1 MENNAGKQE
10 VGCLYGIGVG
20 PGDPELLTVRATR
33 ILSRVPV
40 IFAPQK
46 DGKSKSYARRII
58 ADMINESEQRV
69 IELVFPMR
77 KDTGRLTDYWD
88 EAAETIWQYLSR
100 GQDCAFITEGDSFLY
115 GTFIHVF
122 EMLQK
127 NHPEARIEVIPGIS
141 SINAAAARA
150 LFPLATGNE
159 RVAILPATYEDKA
172 IRKTLNDF
180 DTVIFLKIN
189 TVFDQ
194 VFNILEELNLVEKC
208 VFVSRCTTEDEKIIK
223 DISKLKGQKL
233 DYLSLLIVRR

>member
-1 MENNAGKQE
+1 MEDNAGEQE
-10 VGCLYGIGVG
+10 LGSLYGIGVG

-40 IFAPQK
+40 IFAPQR
-46 DGKSKSYARRII
+46 DGKSKSYARGII
-58 ADMINESEQRV
+58 ADMINEPKQRV

-77 KDTGRLTDYWD
+77 KDTSGLTGYWD
-88 EAAETIWQYLSR
+88 KAAETIWQHLSS

-122 EMLQK
+122 EILRK
-127 NHPEARIEVIPGIS
+127 NHPEIRIEVVPGIS

-150 LFPLATGNE
+150 LFPLATGSE

-208 VFVSRCTTEDEKIIK
+208 VYVNRCTTEDEQIIK
-223 DISKLKGQKL
+223 DISRLKGQKL

>member
-1 MENNAGKQE
+1 MESNTGKQE
-10 VGCLYGIGVG
+10 TGCLYGIGVG

-58 ADMINESEQRV
+58 ADMIDESEQRV

-77 KDTGRLTDYWD
+77 KDTGRLTDYWNK
-88 EAAETIWQYLSR
+88 AAETIWQYLSS
-100 GQDCAFITEGDSFLY
+100 GQDCVFITEGDSFLY
-115 GTFIHVF
+115 GTFIHIF
-122 EMLQK
+122 EILRK
-127 NHPEARIEVIPGIS
+127 NYPEIRIEVIPGIS
-141 SINAAAARA
+141 SINTAASRA
-150 LFPLATGNE
+150 LFPLATGSE
-159 RVAILPATYEDKA
+159 RVAILPAIYEDKA

-189 TVFDQ
+189 TVFDKIL
-194 VFNILEELNLVEKC
+194 NILEELNLAEKC
-208 VFVSRCTTEDEKIIK
+208 VFVSRCTMEDEKIIK
-223 DISKLKGQKL
+223 NISKLKGQKL

>member
-1 MENNAGKQE
+1 MENNAGKQD

-88 EAAETIWQYLSR
+88 KAAETIWQNLSN

-122 EMLQK
+122 EILRK
-127 NHPEARIEVIPGIS
+127 NHPEIRIEVIPGIS
-141 SINAAAARA
+141 SINAAASRA
-150 LFPLATGNE
+150 LFPLATGSE
-159 RVAILPATYEDKA
+159 RIAILPATYEDKA
-172 IRKTLNDF
+172 IRKTLEEF

-189 TVFDQ
+189 TVFDK
-194 VFNILEELNLVEKC
+194 VLNILEELNLVEKC
-208 VFVSRCTTEDEKIIK
+208 VYVSRCTTEDEKIIR

>member
-1 MENNAGKQE
+1 MGNKAGKQ
-10 VGCLYGIGVG
+10 GVG

-46 DGKSKSYARRII
+46 DGESKSYARRII

-69 IELVFPMR
+69 IEMVFPMT

-88 EAAETIWQYLSR
+88 KAAETIWQYLSN
-100 GQDCAFITEGDSFLY
+100 GKDCAFITEGDPFFY

-122 EMLQK
+122 EILQK
-127 NHPEARIEVIPGIS
+127 NHPEVRIEVIPGIS
-141 SINAAAARA
+141 SINAATARA
-150 LFPLATGNE
+150 LFPLATGSE

-189 TVFDQ
+189 TVFDKIL
-194 VFNILEELNLVEKC
+194 NILEELNLVEKC
-208 VFVSRCTTEDEKIIK
+208 VFVSRCTTKDEEIIK

>member
-1 MENNAGKQE
+1 MESNAGKQE

-46 DGKSKSYARRII
+46 DGESKSYARRII
-58 ADMINESEQRV
+58 TGLIKGPEQRV
-69 IELVFPMR
+69 IELVFPMK
-77 KDTGRLTDYWD
+77 KDASGLRDYWD
-88 EAAETIWQYLSR
+88 EAARTIWQHLSS
-100 GQDCAFITEGDSFLY
+100 GKDCAFITEGDPFLY

-122 EMLQK
+122 EILRK

-141 SINAAAARA
+141 SINAAASRA
-150 LFPLATGNE
+150 LFPLATGSE

-172 IRKTLNDF
+172 IRKTLEDF
-180 DTVIFLKIN
+180 DTVVFLKIN
-189 TVFDQ
+189 TVFDR
-194 VFNILEELNLVEKC
+194 VLDILEELNLVEKC
-208 VFVSRCTTEDEKIIK
+208 VYVSRCTTEDEKIIR
-223 DISKLKGQKL
+223 DIRKLKGQKL

>member
-1 MENNAGKQE
+1 MRNSGKKQE

-58 ADMINESEQRV
+58 TGLVKEPEQRV
-69 IELVFPMR
+69 IELVFPMS

-88 EAAETIWQYLSR
+88 KAAETIWQYLSS
-100 GQDCAFITEGDSFLY
+100 GEDCAFITEGDSFLY

-122 EMLQK
+122 ERLQI
-127 NHPEARIEVIPGIS
+127 NHPEVKIEVIPGIS

-150 LFPLATGNE
+150 LFPLATGGE

-172 IRKTLNDF
+172 IRKTLEDF
-180 DTVIFLKIN
+180 DTVVFLKIN
-189 TVFDQ
+189 TVFDK
-194 VFNILEELNLVEKC
+194 VLNILEDLNLVEKC
-208 VFVSRCTTEDEKIIK
+208 VYVSRCTTEDEKIIR
-223 DISKLKGQKL
+223 DISKLKGQEL